1 MAGVGFPELVL
12 LFIIGLLILGPE
24 RLPRVASQL
33 GRWVGRARRTANQ
46 MRYQLE
52 REIALADIKK
62 SSKPPPKKSD
72 DTAGEGTPG
81 ETADKNA
88 DEGDTGGDRE
98 APPSAAAAGP
108 TIHSPA
114 QTPARDAD
122 ARGAAAE
129 TQDDEQKR

>member
-1 MAGVGFPELVL
+1 MAGVGFNELVL

-62 SSKPPPKKSD
+62 SSKPPRTDKAEKQSAASE
-72 DTAGEGTPG
+72 TSTEG
-81 ETADKNA
+81 ETETPQGADVP
-88 DEGDTGGDRE
+88 DTGGASAE
-98 APPSAAAAGP
+98 PTIHAPEGASGEQRAEDAAAG
-108 TIHSPA
+108 S
-114 QTPARDAD
+114 RDE
-122 ARGAAAE
+122 RKG
-129 TQDDEQKR
+129 